1 MNYIIECLCDGAL
14 SKQNNVYF
22 LTDLTITELLY
33 FLWSRFHFFKCIS
46 LTREGIQLKDFD
58 YFAVLKELSNER
70 HGRYDSSPD
79 FVFFLWFLHQ
89 IRGEGSNYFGH
100 SCVHS
105 ISVQFPWLVW
115 TIIVF
120 QNCFLKY
127 FIVLTCFLMSLCL
140 SCHPHSVVLHMNHI
154 CIHYSHS
161 SLLLPT
167 GESKIRV
174 YMLNSGGKK
183 LYIKVRVLPC
193 CTTVSE

>member
-1 MNYIIECLCDGAL
+1 MFPVESLP
-14 SKQNNVYF
+14 
-22 LTDLTITELLY
+22 
-33 FLWSRFHFFKCIS
+33 FFKRIS

-58 YFAVLKELSNER
+58 YFAVSKELSNER
-70 HGRYDSSPD
+70 HGKYDSSPD

-140 SCHPHSVVLHMNHI
+140 SCHPYSVVLHMNHI